1 VTDWSRVQR
10 ATIRV
15 RQHYRYTYSSPVW
28 DLKQRLI
35 MVPPDQQAGQRLLG
49 WDMDVRG
56 TEGDHRVTWER
67 DQFGNRVGRVIANRV
82 PRAVDFETTFRIER
96 TRDRD
101 SVREPAPWRDVK
113 GRLAYLYPTALTSPD
128 PRLRDAAQAIAQ
140 AARAPRERTERA
152 CDWAR
157 TAITYQFGVTG
168 YTTPA
173 AMALHLGKGVC
184 QDYAHIL
191 LTVLRLLDV
200 PARYV
205 SGHLIGEGAPH
216 AWVEAL
222 LPSSEGMVEVFGY
235 DPTHS
240 RRTRLDYVT
249 VAVGRDF
256 ADISP
261 TSGVYG
267 GPALGR
273 LAASKQA
280 EVLELVSDEPAAV
293 G

>member
-1 VTDWSRVQR
+1 VIDWSRAQR

-15 RQHYRYTYSSPVW
+15 RQHYRYTYTSPVW

-35 MVPPDQQAGQRLLG
+35 MVPRDEQRAQRLLS
-49 WDMDVRG
+49 WQLEVRG
-56 TEGDHRVTWER
+56 TEGDHRVAWER
-67 DQFGNRVGRVIANRV
+67 DEFGNRVGRVVANRV
-82 PRAVDFETTFRIER
+82 PQAVDFEATFRAER
-96 TRDRD
+96 MREPDT
-101 SVREPAPWRDVK
+101 VREPAPWRDDE
-113 GRLAYLYPTALTSPD
+113 GRLAYLRPTALTAAD
-128 PRLRDAAQAIAQ
+128 RRLLDAAQAIGQ
-140 AARAPRERTERA
+140 AAHDPRERAERA
-152 CDWAR
+152 HGWA
-157 TAITYQFGVTG
+157 AKSIAYQFGLTG

-191 LTVLRLLDV
+191 LCVLRLLDV

-222 LPSSEGMVEVFGY
+222 LPTAEDMVEVVGY

-240 RRTRLDYVT
+240 RRTRIDYVT
-249 VAVGRDF
+249 VAVGRDY
-256 ADISP
+256 ADVSP

-280 EVLELVSDEPAAV
+280 EVLEVVNDAAAV
-293 G
+293 A